1 MEYRPIPGGG
11 VITFMMHE
19 SCMISLYQTLDH
31 FGSNTTFDITIL
43 HSKNLVQIQPIF
55 CFPDP
60 EMLTKE
66 SVRTDS
72 VALNLPSADNN
83 LSASCQ
89 ETSFGRRTS
98 YRSQISSR
106 CFSCSYSE
114 IEVYSGSE
122 SETDYDEVDGESH
135 LSMCEWQ

>member
-1 MEYRPIPGGG
+1 
-11 VITFMMHE
+11 MMHE

-31 FGSNTTFDITIL
+31 FGSNTTFDITVL
-43 HSKNLVQIQPIF
+43 HSKNLQIQPIF

-72 VALNLPSADNN
+72 VALNLPSADN
-83 LSASCQ
+83 LSASPQ
-89 ETSFGRRTS
+89 ETSFGRRIS

-122 SETDYDEVDGESH
+122 SETDYDEVDGESQ